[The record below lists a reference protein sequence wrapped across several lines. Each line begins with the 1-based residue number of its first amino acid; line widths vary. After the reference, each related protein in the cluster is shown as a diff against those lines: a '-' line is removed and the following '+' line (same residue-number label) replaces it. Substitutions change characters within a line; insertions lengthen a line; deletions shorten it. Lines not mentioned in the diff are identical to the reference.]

1 MRRRIQRIYPAFLV
15 VFATY
20 IALSFVFPA
29 ENRIPHGTAAASG
42 YLLANALLLPGLFP
56 IVPLI
61 TVAWSL
67 SYEMF
72 FYLLIPVVILTFAL
86 RARTAS
92 WRIGFFSL
100 LVAAL
105 AACCAWFGGPV
116 RLIMFGAGILLYE
129 LITNENV
136 KGPGTPWVL
145 GVLVIA
151 FGFIAVPLAFAAA
164 TVAKSLALFG
174 AFGVLCLSCFT
185 RPQSWLARAA
195 SWTPMRWLGN
205 MSYSFYLLH
214 GLALKGALLVA
225 TPFLPASAQG
235 PGFFVALLVPAFA
248 VAALASAVLFIV
260 VERPLSLRPGRGS
273 RAKTGGATEAIAGVV
288 LDAPDITSMSR
299 QPVRNRAA
307 D

>member
-1 MRRRIQRIYPAFLV
+1 
-15 VFATY
+15 
-20 IALSFVFPA
+20 
-29 ENRIPHGTAAASG
+29 
-42 YLLANALLLPGLFP
+42 
-56 IVPLI
+56 
-61 TVAWSL
+61 
-67 SYEMF
+67 
-72 FYLLIPVVILTFAL
+72 
-86 RARTAS
+86 
-92 WRIGFFSL
+92 
-100 LVAAL
+100 VAAL

-129 LITNENV
+129 LITNEDA
-136 KGPGTPWVL
+136 KGPGTPL
-145 GVLVIA
+145 VLVVLVVA
-151 FGFIAVPLAFAAA
+151 FAFMAVPLAFAAA

-225 TPFLPASAQG
+225 TPFLPVSAQG
-235 PGFFVALLVPAFA
+235 PGFFAALLLPAFA
-248 VAALASAVLFIV
+248 IAVLASAVLFLV

-273 RAKTGGATEAIAGVV
+273 RPKTGGATEAIAGVV
-288 LDAPDITSMSR
+288 PDAPDIRSMSGR
-299 QPVRNRAA
+299 ALPDRAA